1 MSLFKGAGVALITPF
16 NEDNSVNY
24 GMLRTL
30 ALMQLSCVA
39 RQVSLPQ

>member
-24 GMLRTL
+24 LTYTKIIKSDVRVL
-30 ALMQLSCVA
+30 FYYISN
-39 RQVSLPQ
+39 